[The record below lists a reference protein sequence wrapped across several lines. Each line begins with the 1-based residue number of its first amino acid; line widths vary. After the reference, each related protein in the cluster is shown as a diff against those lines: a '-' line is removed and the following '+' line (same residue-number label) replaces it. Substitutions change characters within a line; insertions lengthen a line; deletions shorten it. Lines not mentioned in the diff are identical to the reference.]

1 MKDPSDFLS
10 VTEDNEVMC
19 RHSTKEKKKN
29 NTNTNPCLC
38 FMVFYVD
45 AALSNYMPDYGC
57 VPAVP
62 EMFFTLKFWV
72 ILICVNNDTALCSM
86 CSGDLRYSL

>member
-10 VTEDNEVMC
+10 VTEDNEVT
-19 RHSTKEKKKN
+19 HSHSNKEE

-38 FMVFYVD
+38 FVLFYVG
-45 AALSNYMPDYGC
+45 AVQSNYMPVYVC

-62 EMFFTLKFWV
+62 EMFFTLQFWV

-86 CSGDLRYSL
+86 CSGDLSYSL